1 MLVST
6 ALHDRFFFIH
16 WFIPPKHV
24 LNVPVLP
31 INTGPSKSNRWLS
44 GVEAI
49 FSGMAE
55 QRLKGRYLQ
64 IWLSLVTM
72 KLYNQY

>member
-6 ALHDRFFFIH
+6 ALNDRFFFIH

-49 FSGMAE
+49 FSGKAAPH
-55 QRLKGRYLQ
+55 
-64 IWLSLVTM
+64 IVLVSAALNDRGHSVRG
-72 KLYNQY
+72 K